1 LNKSDVILYVQE
13 DDVAALA
20 SDFELAMDLIS
31 RSLCEKTS
39 AHMQSI
45 EARLQRA
52 AIARNS
58 AQRFLDEAWPHI
70 RARLMFYHDSRA

>member
-1 LNKSDVILYVQE
+1 MNKLDGALYME
-13 DDVAALA
+13 
-20 SDFELAMDLIS
+20 DFEFAMDLIS
-31 RSLCEKTS
+31 KSLCEKTS
-39 AHMQSI
+39 VHMQSI
-45 EARLQRA
+45 EARLQHA